1 MIFLITTQKHRTF
14 LTEYQHITDAQ
25 RVYKLV
31 VIKVMVIKV
40 INDFQL
46 EGCF

>member
-14 LTEYQHITDAQ
+14 LAEYQHITDAQ

-40 INDFQL
+40 INGFQL

>member
-31 VIKVMVIKV
+31 VIKV